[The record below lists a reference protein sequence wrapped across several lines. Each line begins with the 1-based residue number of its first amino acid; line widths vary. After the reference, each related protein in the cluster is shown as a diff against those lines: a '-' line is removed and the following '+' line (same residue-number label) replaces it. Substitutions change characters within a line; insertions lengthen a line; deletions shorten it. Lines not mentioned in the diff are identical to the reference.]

1 MRGRLALLAL
11 AGAGAGAGEGDLG
24 LGAGAG
30 ICRGGES
37 EGLVEEMCE
46 CHRYKLCPGHLA
58 GLGGAGAGAG
68 AGEGLLLSSDMER
81 EGFRDGGVTFLGGGL
96 LYSNLMASLILA
108 LLEAVDARDMDL
120 VF

>member
-1 MRGRLALLAL
+1 
-11 AGAGAGAGEGDLG
+11 
-24 LGAGAG
+24 
-30 ICRGGES
+30 
-37 EGLVEEMCE
+37 
-46 CHRYKLCPGHLA
+46 
-58 GLGGAGAGAG
+58 
-68 AGEGLLLSSDMER
+68 MER